1 MSRLQGVAD
10 TLYIPLTARIQV
22 SKRFPDFFYD
32 ETALALEKEL
42 PDDSIEKNSG
52 EYFYMAS
59 VCRYKVMDDMVRQFM
74 DRQEKCNIVNLGAGL
89 ETAYRRLRPRQLS
102 GFPRE
107 KSTQRKCV

>member
-42 PDDSIEKNSG
+42 PDDSIS
-52 EYFYMAS
+52 YRY
-59 VCRYKVMDDMVRQFM
+59 CR
-74 DRQEKCNIVNLGAGL
+74 
-89 ETAYRRLRPRQLS
+89 
-102 GFPRE
+102 
-107 KSTQRKCV
+107 